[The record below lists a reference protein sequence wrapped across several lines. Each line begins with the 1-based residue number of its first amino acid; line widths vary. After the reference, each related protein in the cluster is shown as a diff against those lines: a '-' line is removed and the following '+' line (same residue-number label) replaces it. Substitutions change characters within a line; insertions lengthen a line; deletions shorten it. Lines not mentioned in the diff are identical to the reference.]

1 MSQTKS
7 TFDARVTDENS
18 IVRSSIPLHSLCHIH
33 RPIVFL
39 WFTAEILIFV
49 WKALVGME
57 QDNWGV
63 YGVEILGLCLTLTL
77 EYIRLEILLYANLT
91 EHLFYILIGFI
102 WTVLSIGAFLYWTFF
117 QWFVLKLELIIG
129 CTQLGFCVF
138 ELILV
143 FTAVLS
149 FCKKPAKQ
157 KTN

>member
-18 IVRSSIPLHSLCHIH
+18 IVRSSIPLQSLCHIH

-39 WFTAEILIFV
+39 WFVAEILIFV
-49 WKALVGME
+49 WKGLIPMPT
-57 QDNWGV
+57 NWTI
-63 YGVEILGLCLTLTL
+63 YGFEIFALCLTLTL
-77 EYIRLEILLYANLT
+77 EYIRLEIIIYANLT
-91 EHLFYILIGFI
+91 EHLFYIIIGFLF
-102 WTVLSIGAFLYWTFF
+102 TFLSIGTFLYWTFF
-117 QWFVLKLELIIG
+117 QWFVLKLDLIIG

-149 FCKKPAKQ
+149 FCKKPTKQ